1 MSRKGWILFA
11 VMCLVWGIPYLFIK
25 VAVGEVSVP
34 VVVFARTALGALL
47 LLPLAL
53 HSVARKEGARK
64 GGARKD
70 GGQLGTLRR
79 HWRPLVAFAVLEM
92 IVPWGLL
99 SAAERKLPSSL
110 AGLLIAAVPIIS
122 VVAAR
127 LTGGTERLSPRR
139 WAGLVTGL
147 AGVALLAAPDLGG
160 GNGLAVAEVLL
171 VALGYATAPLIA
183 ARKLADV
190 PALPMT
196 AACLSLGALVWLPA
210 AVLTWPHR
218 VPSGRALGAL
228 AALGVI
234 CTAFAFLVFL
244 ALIREA
250 GTSRAMVFTYVNP
263 AVAVAAGVAF
273 LSEPFTVTIAVSFAL
288 ILAGSLLATWTARG
302 PADSGSGLPGG
313 SGRPGA
319 GQSAQTAQASISI
332 IRSGIASAVTWTAV
346 LAGGAG
352 GVDVFVADRADDRE
366 HRDVGDVVVQL
377 DHVGE
382 RRSRRGQRPVEVG
395 EDLPGLRLGIA
406 RPDQLALVVEGHL
419 SGGRDPAAASGHRVA
434 VARAGR
440 QPARG
445 PEMLKCRHV
454 PILSVCASI
463 SPGPRLALH
472 ADVAALVPERAGSSV
487 WLAGTSR
494 RRRAL
499 SS

>member
-1 MSRKGWILFA
+1 MSRKGWVLFA

-53 HSVARKEGARK
+53 RASRK
-64 GGARKD
+64 G

-79 HWRPLVAFAVLEM
+79 HWRPLVAFAALEI

-99 SAAERKLPSSL
+99 SAAEQKLPSSL

-122 VVAAR
+122 VVTAR

-139 WAGLVTGL
+139 WAGLVIGL
-147 AGVALLAAPDLGG
+147 AGVVLLAAPDLGG
-160 GNGLAVAEVLL
+160 GSGLAVAEVLL

-234 CTAFAFLVFL
+234 CTACAFLVFL

-250 GTSRAMVFTYVNP
+250 GTSRAMVFTYINP

-273 LSEPFTVTIAVSFAL
+273 LSEPFTVTIAASFAL
-288 ILAGSLLATWTARG
+288 ILAGSLLATWTARAPAGSG
-302 PADSGSGLPGG
+302 PAGSGPAGSGS
-313 SGRPGA
+313 A
-319 GQSAQTAQASISI
+319 
-332 IRSGIASAVTWTAV
+332 
-346 LAGGAG
+346 
-352 GVDVFVADRADDRE
+352 
-366 HRDVGDVVVQL
+366 
-377 DHVGE
+377 
-382 RRSRRGQRPVEVG
+382 
-395 EDLPGLRLGIA
+395 
-406 RPDQLALVVEGHL
+406 
-419 SGGRDPAAASGHRVA
+419 
-434 VARAGR
+434 
-440 QPARG
+440 G
-445 PEMLKCRHV
+445 PEAV
-454 PILSVCASI
+454 
-463 SPGPRLALH
+463 
-472 ADVAALVPERAGSSV
+472 
-487 WLAGTSR
+487 SR
-494 RRRAL
+494 RRPPRL
-499 SS
+499 RSRSSDPASPVR

>member
-1 MSRKGWILFA
+1 MRGAVSRKGWILFA

-53 HSVARKEGARK
+53 RASRK
-64 GGARKD
+64 G

-79 HWRPLVAFAVLEM
+79 HWRPLVAFAALEI

-99 SAAERKLPSSL
+99 SAAEQKLPSSL

-122 VVAAR
+122 VVTAR

-139 WAGLVTGL
+139 WAGLVIGL
-147 AGVALLAAPDLGG
+147 AGVVLLAAPDLGG
-160 GNGLAVAEVLL
+160 GSGLAVAEVLL

-234 CTAFAFLVFL
+234 CTACAFLVFL

-250 GTSRAMVFTYVNP
+250 GTSRAMVFTYINP

-273 LSEPFTVTIAVSFAL
+273 LSEPFTVTIAASFAL
-288 ILAGSLLATWTARG
+288 ILAGSLLATWTARS
-302 PADSGSGLPGG
+302 PADSADAADAIGLAD
-313 SGRPGA
+313 SADSA
-319 GQSAQTAQASISI
+319 GP
-332 IRSGIASAVTWTAV
+332 
-346 LAGGAG
+346 AG
-352 GVDVFVADRADDRE
+352 
-366 HRDVGDVVVQL
+366 
-377 DHVGE
+377 
-382 RRSRRGQRPVEVG
+382 PVPV
-395 EDLPGLRLGIA
+395 
-406 RPDQLALVVEGHL
+406 
-419 SGGRDPAAASGHRVA
+419 
-434 VARAGR
+434 
-440 QPARG
+440 
-445 PEMLKCRHV
+445 
-454 PILSVCASI
+454 
-463 SPGPRLALH
+463 
-472 ADVAALVPERAGSSV
+472 
-487 WLAGTSR
+487 SR
-494 RRRAL
+494 RRQPRL
-499 SS
+499 RSRSSDPASPAR